1 MLLNTKLVTCV
12 ALVQGHPRTAG
23 PPFLQFCFSPQGTL
37 CQLSAWRHT
46 QQTSVSF
53 GRNGAFIDDR
63 MKEMDREGNRQRGWR
78 CRVGE
83 GKKEG
88 EGEKWGRKGF
98 NDAENWPVS
107 ADYPLSK
114 SLLQLPVNLSVLL
127 SSPHRTPPILSLTL
141 FSLTNF
147 MRWYSKLPSPHHIRT
162 VTINKGLH

>member
-1 MLLNTKLVTCV
+1 MLLNTKLVTRV
-12 ALVQGHPRTAG
+12 ELVQSHPRCTGRSCSSASHHSG
-23 PPFLQFCFSPQGTL
+23 
-37 CQLSAWRHT
+37 LSARSLHDNT
-46 QQTSVSF
+46 HNRTSVSL
-53 GRNGAFIDDR
+53 GRNGAFIDGR
-63 MKEMDREGNRQRGWR
+63 GWKRWIERETDGGGWR
-78 CRVGE
+78 CRVRKR
-83 GKKEG
+83 KKEG

-127 SSPHRTPPILSLTL
+127 SSPHRTPAIHSLTL

>member
-1 MLLNTKLVTCV
+1 MLHLCKAIHA
-12 ALVQGHPRTAG
+12 ALALRSCSSASHHRG
-23 PPFLQFCFSPQGTL
+23 
-37 CQLSAWRHT
+37 LSARSLHDDT
-46 QQTSVSF
+46 HNRTSVSL
-53 GRNGAFIDDR
+53 GRNDAFIDGRGWKRWIERETDR
-63 MKEMDREGNRQRGWR
+63 GGWR

-83 GKKEG
+83 RKKEG